1 MLWLPPLASAMV
13 AKSTALT
20 ARSAHNPALVF
31 KPIKSRAAITPPDKQ
46 IVDSPS
52 GHNRVSLGDR
62 GNTRIRFPSLRD
74 VAVPHRLFKADTMT
88 EAVQAIAYLMSIKQ
102 LGIRIPHTDIKLIV
116 AFLRTL
122 TGEHNGN
129 AL

>member
-1 MLWLPPLASAMV
+1 M
-13 AKSTALT
+13 
-20 ARSAHNPALVF
+20 
-31 KPIKSRAAITPPDKQ
+31 
-46 IVDSPS
+46 
-52 GHNRVSLGDR
+52 
-62 GNTRIRFPSLRD
+62 RD